1 MDENCVRLFF
11 QLHEFAVEFL
21 QMPLVQFISMTDAD
35 SERCI
40 RFQEK
45 CRNLLHH
52 FAQTPGDAF
61 FSHKLVLVGKGLD
74 LGPVDKQRI
83 SGEFTVVTQPYSL
96 LKSILS
102 TPPRTSQTGLSL
114 GIENSISM
122 GKWSCKT
129 VPNFV

>member
-74 LGPVDKQRI
+74 LGPVDEQRI
-83 SGEFTVVTQPYSL
+83 SREFTVVTQPYSL

-102 TPPRTSQTGLSL
+102 TPSWTSQTGLSL

>member
-21 QMPLVQFISMTDAD
+21 QMPLVQFISMTDSD

-102 TPPRTSQTGLSL
+102 TPSWTSQTGLSL

-122 GKWSCKT
+122 DK
-129 VPNFV
+129 